1 MVDWSSGYC
10 CSPAVNEVRRKTDD
24 KVEVMGI
31 NENLA
36 RVQARIREAASRS
49 GRDESEIRLLGV
61 TKSAAD
67 GEVRELIEA
76 GLLLLGENR
85 VQNARKRI
93 EAFPEAEWHLIGTLQ
108 TNKVR
113 YCESFALIHS
123 LDRWSAGGWYPK
135 PGGPNPRYGC
145 PGCARHPPAD
155 VPIAVPYP
163 IYV

>member
-1 MVDWSSGYC
+1 
-10 CSPAVNEVRRKTDD
+10 
-24 KVEVMGI
+24 MGI

-113 YCESFALIHS
+113 YCESLPSFILGSVVLAEKLNAPAAL
-123 LDRWSAGGWYPK
+123 G
-135 PGGPNPRYGC
+135 N
-145 PGCARHPPAD
+145 ARMF
-155 VPIAVPYP
+155 
-163 IYV
+163 